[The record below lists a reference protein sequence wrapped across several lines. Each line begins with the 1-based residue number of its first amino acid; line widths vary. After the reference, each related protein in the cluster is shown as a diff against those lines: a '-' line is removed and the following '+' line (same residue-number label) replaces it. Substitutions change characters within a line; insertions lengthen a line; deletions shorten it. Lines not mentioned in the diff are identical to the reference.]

1 MPPRLRQGSLQALE
15 HHCLQHRV
23 GSRASTLR
31 AIEIYAQSE
40 EDCLHAKVPQRLA
53 SSVSCGLWP
62 LSLHAISKLD
72 GLYDV
77 NIILKFGL

>member
-1 MPPRLRQGSLQALE
+1 M
-15 HHCLQHRV
+15 
-23 GSRASTLR
+23 
-31 AIEIYAQSE
+31 QSE

-53 SSVSCGLWP
+53 SSMSMSCGLWP

-77 NIILKFGL
+77 KVILKFGL